1 MEAKKKPIREKP
13 FVEEENLSSRK
24 KVKIVDLFA
33 GIGGFH
39 YGIAASAAKIGY
51 GVKPLLV
58 SEIEP
63 SVVSGFLRPPRG
75 LSCC

>member
-33 GIGGFH
+33 GC
-39 YGIAASAAKIGY
+39 
-51 GVKPLLV
+51 
-58 SEIEP
+58 EITGEI
-63 SVVSGFLRPPRG
+63 
-75 LSCC
+75 SC